1 LADSLVERNEKRK
14 QMRKFLYIL
23 IIISTFSC
31 KDNVI
36 NAQEQKSEKQEVKVK
51 MDDEIQQIGN
61 IYQPEKM
68 VIKQNKIRTDNKKEN
83 YQITLT
89 NSNLLDSDK
98 ENVENHAEKIVK
110 MYYRNLSRNIVDLNS
125 DKIIVEIEHRNGKK
139 ESFKYSEIE
148 IQKLEK

>member
-1 LADSLVERNEKRK
+1 
-14 QMRKFLYIL
+14 MRKFLYIL

-36 NAQEQKSEKQEVKVK
+36 TAQAQKSEKQEVKVK

-68 VIKQNKIRTDNKKEN
+68 VIKQNKIRTDNEKEN

-98 ENVENHAEKIVK
+98 ENVENHAEQIVK

>member
-1 LADSLVERNEKRK
+1 
-14 QMRKFLYIL
+14 M

-36 NAQEQKSEKQEVKVK
+36 TAQEQKSEKQEVKVK

>member
-1 LADSLVERNEKRK
+1 
-14 QMRKFLYIL
+14 MRKFLYIL

-36 NAQEQKSEKQEVKVK
+36 TAQEQKSEKQEVKVK

-83 YQITLT
+83 YQITIT

-98 ENVENHAEKIVK
+98 ENVENHAEQIVK
-110 MYYRNLSRNIVDLNS
+110 MYYLNLSRNILDLNS